1 MRDVSETQRGRKC
14 AGHLFLRSLLLAAG
28 LCLLPVFRARADL
41 YYRELFEPDQHLA
54 LISALGKTAGEAM
67 GDYLASSGLPGDIGI
82 LQAKQQNPEIEA
94 ILNVG
99 GEISLYVTQTDN
111 NDFYLDHD
119 AFQNPSESG
128 AAFFDCRCRL
138 FPEMGQVII
147 HGHNMK
153 SGAIFGALQKFR
165 TLSYFRQH
173 PLIFVTTL
181 KGTEIYAPY
190 AIADVDV
197 DADSPSFFLEVV
209 WRFTPEMF
217 QGYVDYLRGMSIYSI
232 PVDLRFGDKL
242 LMLSTCS
249 YVYGQS
255 RMVICARRLR
265 EGESPAGLSSL
276 IARSMEKSVGENH
289 GFNAWAFR
297 EESLLQTLHLKQMTL
312 ETETEPETEP
322 GKVIE
327 AGENSEEKKERDG
340 RSGSPMAGT
349 EWQEKED
356 LSVISLSREE
366 TEPLEAIGNAFGE
379 RGLTKVMRDADSDSG
394 AD

>member
-1 MRDVSETQRGRKC
+1 
-14 AGHLFLRSLLLAAG
+14 
-28 LCLLPVFRARADL
+28 
-41 YYRELFEPDQHLA
+41 
-54 LISALGKTAGEAM
+54 M

-312 ETETEPETEP
+312 ETETEQETEP

-327 AGENSEEKKERDG
+327 AGENSEEKKEQDG